1 MRNVLQILR
10 RDLKRLVTVPAAWV
24 IMIGITIIPPLYAWF
39 NIYGFWNPYGN
50 TQGIKV
56 AVANVDKGTDNALLG
71 KMNLGDQIEDTLK
84 DNDQLG
90 WEFMGKAEA
99 MEAVQS
105 GDCYAAIIIPSDFS
119 EDLANVVTDS
129 KNRPTLEY
137 YVNEKSSP
145 ISPKTHRPRRD
156 HVDRTV
162 NNTFVSTVSEVLTKA
177 VNSANDTINGKT
189 NSFVNETTA
198 ELDKTQKNVSLIRS
212 TIEDLDAQLANVP
225 QQTQSARQAMNDVQL
240 AAASA
245 GRGLAGASTAIGTAQ
260 TQLNTLSSNANS
272 ALETGSGLVSQA
284 TAQST
289 ASINQISSAVSAASG
304 SAQQAVTGM
313 QKHHRQ
319 QCETAREA
327 QIRQRQRAYQ
337 QNHQQTGEYQQHGS
351 RNTRRPQT

>member
-10 RDLKRLVTVPAAWV
+10 RDLKRLITVPAAWV

-71 KMNLGDQIEDTLK
+71 TMNLGDQIEDTLK

-105 GDCYAAIIIPSDFS
+105 GDCYAAIIIPSNFS
-119 EDLANVVTDS
+119 EDLANVVTGS

-145 ISPKTHRPRRD
+145 ISPKITD
-156 HVDRTV
+156 QGATTVDRTV

-177 VNSANDTINGKT
+177 VNSANSTINGKT

-198 ELDKTQKNVSLIRS
+198 ELDKTQKNVNLIRS

-245 GRGLAGASTAIGTAQ
+245 GKGLANTATAIGTAQ
-260 TQLNTLSSNANS
+260 NGLNTFTSNANT
-272 ALETGSGLVSQA
+272 ALENGSGLISQA
-284 TAQST
+284 ASDTT
-289 ASINQISSAVSAASG
+289 TSINKVTTAVSSASG
-304 SAQQAVTGM
+304 AAQQAVSNM
-313 QKHHRQ
+313 QSV
-319 QCETAREA
+319 TDSNA
-327 QIRQRQRAYQ
+327 QLIEKLK
-337 QNHQQTGEYQQHGS
+337 NVS
-351 RNTRRPQT
+351 DNT

>member
-71 KMNLGDQIEDTLK
+71 KVNLGDQIEDTLK

-90 WEFMGKAEA
+90 WEFMGKAKA

-105 GDCYAAIIIPSDFS
+105 GDCYAAIIIPSNFS

-145 ISPKTHRPRRD
+145 ISPKITDQIGR
-156 HVDRTV
+156 
-162 NNTFVSTVSEVLTKA
+162 
-177 VNSANDTINGKT
+177 
-189 NSFVNETTA
+189 
-198 ELDKTQKNVSLIRS
+198 
-212 TIEDLDAQLANVP
+212 
-225 QQTQSARQAMNDVQL
+225 
-240 AAASA
+240 ASCRE
-245 GRGLAGASTAIGTAQ
+245 RG
-260 TQLNTLSSNANS
+260 
-272 ALETGSGLVSQA
+272 
-284 TAQST
+284 
-289 ASINQISSAVSAASG
+289 
-304 SAQQAVTGM
+304 
-313 QKHHRQ
+313 
-319 QCETAREA
+319 
-327 QIRQRQRAYQ
+327 
-337 QNHQQTGEYQQHGS
+337 
-351 RNTRRPQT
+351 

>member
-105 GDCYAAIIIPSDFS
+105 GDCYAAIIIPSNFS
-119 EDLANVVTDS
+119 ENLANVVTDS

-145 ISPKTHRPRRD
+145 ISPKITD
-156 HVDRTV
+156 QGATTVDRTV

-177 VNSANDTINGKT
+177 VNSTNGTINGKT

-198 ELDKTQKNVSLIRS
+198 ELDKTQTLEFYGTVTDGSNTPLPAASLTLVAPGGKAAELVLIPPQGGEKEDGTGHVPPDPAADLQPAHIRQHHVQQDQIRPGGGLLQSLPAAAGGGHLVSRPAEVAGQLVPQGFLIIHDQQSVRHCPSSPRS
-212 TIEDLDAQLANVP
+212 T
-225 QQTQSARQAMNDVQL
+225 
-240 AAASA
+240 
-245 GRGLAGASTAIGTAQ
+245 G
-260 TQLNTLSSNANS
+260 
-272 ALETGSGLVSQA
+272 
-284 TAQST
+284 
-289 ASINQISSAVSAASG
+289 
-304 SAQQAVTGM
+304 
-313 QKHHRQ
+313 
-319 QCETAREA
+319 
-327 QIRQRQRAYQ
+327 
-337 QNHQQTGEYQQHGS
+337 
-351 RNTRRPQT
+351 

>member
-119 EDLANVVTDS
+119 EDLANVVTGS
-129 KNRPTLEY
+129 KNRL
-137 YVNEKSSP
+137 
-145 ISPKTHRPRRD
+145 
-156 HVDRTV
+156 
-162 NNTFVSTVSEVLTKA
+162 TFFWVL
-177 VNSANDTINGKT
+177 S
-189 NSFVNETTA
+189 
-198 ELDKTQKNVSLIRS
+198 
-212 TIEDLDAQLANVP
+212 
-225 QQTQSARQAMNDVQL
+225 
-240 AAASA
+240 
-245 GRGLAGASTAIGTAQ
+245 
-260 TQLNTLSSNANS
+260 
-272 ALETGSGLVSQA
+272 
-284 TAQST
+284 
-289 ASINQISSAVSAASG
+289 SSAVVSLTKELVLPLMVSFAEFTALVST
-304 SAQQAVTGM
+304 SLAVETKVLLTG
-313 QKHHRQ
+313 
-319 QCETAREA
+319 
-327 QIRQRQRAYQ
+327 RA
-337 QNHQQTGEYQQHGS
+337 TVGA
-351 RNTRRPQT
+351 P

>member
-145 ISPKTHRPRRD
+145 ISPKITD
-156 HVDRTV
+156 QGATTVDRTV

-225 QQTQSARQAMNDVQL
+225 QQTQSVRQ
-240 AAASA
+240 
-245 GRGLAGASTAIGTAQ
+245 
-260 TQLNTLSSNANS
+260 
-272 ALETGSGLVSQA
+272 
-284 TAQST
+284 
-289 ASINQISSAVSAASG
+289 
-304 SAQQAVTGM
+304 
-313 QKHHRQ
+313 
-319 QCETAREA
+319 
-327 QIRQRQRAYQ
+327 
-337 QNHQQTGEYQQHGS
+337 
-351 RNTRRPQT
+351 